1 MRRIL
6 LVILAAL
13 LGSIPAFSAEIA
25 LRPSARVPADRAV
38 VLADVADLSGDEA
51 LALGQVEVRQA
62 VGASRRASVDMR
74 EVRAALEA
82 NGVNWGKVTLRGA
95 SCELVAA
102 APPPAPTPAPPAE
115 PVAAKAMAEAAPTHE
130 VVRAT
135 DAATVRKAAAQMLA
149 RLFEVELEDLQIAF
163 DDPASPLLATSGV
176 GRRIEVQ
183 PAASPSTSRIPLSVW
198 VYDGD
203 RVLASGLVRADVL
216 VRRPVVIAAG
226 GLRRGQVISDGD
238 VSAEVVWTEP
248 SAGSPIASV
257 EEVVGQVCRTRIPTG
272 TALLAEHIEPA
283 LLVKRGDLVTIHCI
297 SGGVVVKAPAR
308 AQSDGRDGE
317 TIEFK
322 MDKSKRSF
330 LARIDGAGRAVMLTG
345 ADAGRTEAG
354 Q

>member
-1 MRRIL
+1 MHRFL

-13 LGSIPAFSAEIA
+13 LGSIPAFGAEIA

-51 LALGQVEVRQA
+51 AALGQVEVRQA
-62 VGASRRASVDMR
+62 VGVSRRASVDVR

-95 SCELVAA
+95 SCELVAWS
-102 APPPAPTPAPPAE
+102 PPAPAPAPE
-115 PVAAKAMAEAAPTHE
+115 PVRAEARNETAPTHE
-130 VVRAT
+130 MVRAT

-149 RLFEVELEDLQIAF
+149 RLFEVGLEDLQIAF

-203 RVLASGLVRADVL
+203 RVLASGLIRADVL
-216 VRRPVVIAAG
+216 VRRPVVIATS

-238 VSAEVVWTEP
+238 VSAEVSWTEP
-248 SAGSPIASV
+248 AAGAPIASV
-257 EEVVGQVCRTRIPTG
+257 EEVVGRVCRTRIPTG
-272 TALLAEHIEPA
+272 TALRAEHIEPA

-297 SGGVVVKAPAR
+297 AGGVVVKAPAR
-308 AQSDGRDGE
+308 AQTDGRDGE

-330 LARIDGAGRAVMLTG
+330 LARIDGPGRAVMLTG
-345 ADAGRTEAG
+345 ADAGRTEAE